1 MNEDNKISLVNAY
14 AGSWKRCFDYKGK
27 SSKQEYWCV
36 VVVDIVLAVVTAMLL
51 IVGKAADIEVIT
63 IVGMIFSVCLIVS
76 MLPLLS
82 LTIRRLHDTG
92 KSGWWMF
99 LIFVV
104 LVGAIALM
112 LMCSQQSEES
122 ELADFAP
129 VENIPVAVY
138 GPPEM
143 LEEQYG
149 IEPDEIDEDG
159 NMIFYPSENAN
170 QLVYGPPEMMEEL
183 TNEAKGEEATDEVKD
198 EEASSDEKDIS
209 DSDKE
214 VVFDESVNVN
224 VDVYGPPSFF
234 DNNH

>member
-36 VVVDIVLAVVTAMLL
+36 VAIDIVIAVVTAILFM
-51 IVGKAADIEVIT
+51 VGKFAAVEGVS
-63 IVGMIFSVCLIVS
+63 IVGMVLSACLIVS
-76 MLPLLS
+76 MLPLFS

-112 LMCSQQSEES
+112 LMCSQRSEDP
-122 ELADFAP
+122 ELEEFTP
-129 VENIPVAVY
+129 IENVPVAVY

-143 LEEQYG
+143 FEELYG
-149 IEPDEIDEDG
+149 TEPAEIDEDG
-159 NMIFYPSENAN
+159 NMIFYPGENAN
-170 QLVYGPPEMMEEL
+170 QLVYGPPEMMEDNSKES
-183 TNEAKGEEATDEVKD
+183 ED
-198 EEASSDEKDIS
+198 EEVTSDEDEQNTTDVDEDI
-209 DSDKE
+209 D
-214 VVFDESVNVN
+214 VGIGFDETHNVN